1 MVLKKDKDRM
11 WKQAIDFSHDKALE
25 FTKVMPILE
34 DWKNKKI
41 LDFGCGAGRD
51 CLKLALLGVKVY
63 GLDIS
68 KSNIESAKKLF
79 KKNKL
84 NGNFKLINV
93 GDEIPYTDDF
103 FDGFICNGVLHH
115 IKNPNDSLSEISR
128 VLKNGGLGYIMLYT
142 ENLLIRNINTV
153 ENMLRNSPEK
163 TWQNCFG
170 EITDKCEYSTFY
182 SVITGIELITSNNFN
197 LKDLKDFH
205 EFHFRVYKL
214 ENNKY

>member
-128 VLKNGGLGYIMLYT
+128 VLKNGVMVYLKEEDKKLFNKAVKKYKMGQSEILKKIIGNWLF
-142 ENLLIRNINTV
+142 ENKL
-153 ENMLRNSPEK
+153 
-163 TWQNCFG
+163 Q
-170 EITDKCEYSTFY
+170 
-182 SVITGIELITSNNFN
+182 IEQ
-197 LKDLKDFH
+197 K
-205 EFHFRVYKL
+205 
-214 ENNKY
+214 